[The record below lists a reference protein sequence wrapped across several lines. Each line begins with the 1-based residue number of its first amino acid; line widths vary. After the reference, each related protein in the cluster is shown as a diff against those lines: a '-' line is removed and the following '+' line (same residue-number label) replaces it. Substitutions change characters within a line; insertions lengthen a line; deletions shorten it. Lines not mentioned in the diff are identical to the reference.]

1 LIFSDTNTLLVE
13 NQIEKILIKKLKANL
28 KKTIHKKSI
37 KIERIN
43 DNEFINV
50 DENKQKLQAN
60 ELSKFTN
67 FIMMHI
73 DGKNSKYLKS
83 IIFN

>member
-50 DENKQKLQAN
+50 DENKQKLQQMN
-60 ELSKFTN
+60 
-67 FIMMHI
+67 
-73 DGKNSKYLKS
+73 
-83 IIFN
+83 